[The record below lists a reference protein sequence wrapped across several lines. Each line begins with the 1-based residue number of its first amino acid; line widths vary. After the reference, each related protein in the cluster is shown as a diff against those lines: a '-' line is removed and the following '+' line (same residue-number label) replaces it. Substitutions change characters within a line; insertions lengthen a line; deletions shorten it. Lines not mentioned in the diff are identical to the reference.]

1 MPVGYIRSKNRQT
14 RLLDGITQ
22 VGLSLN
28 AGVPIPGSYDV
39 ETGGTLNPLCE
50 RIDSF
55 KSELS
60 IHLPHDAGNEIKHEA
75 NVGVIGELLD
85 FDPHDPDEHP
95 TVGGIYVFYDI
106 SERPLYVGQ
115 GKAIDKRIRD
125 HNDKFW
131 FRPPIVQTASYVQID
146 DRRLRERVEAVLIK
160 FLKSNAVINKQL
172 VDR

>member
-1 MPVGYIRSKNRQT
+1 MLVRYIRSKIRQT

-22 VGLSLN
+22 VGLSLK
-28 AGVPIPGSYDV
+28 AGVPIPGGYDT
-39 ETGGTLNPLCE
+39 ETGGTPNPLCE

-55 KSELS
+55 KSELG
-60 IHLPHDAGNEIKHEA
+60 IHLPHDARNENKHEA
-75 NVGVIGELLD
+75 NIGVIGELLD
-85 FDPHDPDEHP
+85 FDPHDPDKHP

-131 FRPPIVQTASYVQID
+131 FRSPIVETASYVQIS
-146 DRRLRERVEAVLIK
+146 DRRLRERVEAVLIR